1 MGKGNK
7 ILIDFIVE
15 LIKVLSCV
23 DAVFKLLHVEVAR
36 KATDGKKNDKVKKIN
51 FINLFGY
58 EVKKIIF

>member
-36 KATDGKKNDKVKKIN
+36 KATDGERKKNEERKKIGFRFTVCKTEEN
-51 FINLFGY
+51 
-58 EVKKIIF
+58 